1 MSLSQRRLGPYNLGV
16 YGILSSILNGL
27 NLILCQLIIMKIQL
41 HYGFQLFPCLFFII
55 SFISYYII
63 CPSLLI
69 GTIISF
75 FIVLILYAL
84 VITFL
89 CFIPISSI
97 GKYSL
102 LSCIRLITQQISFE
116 LISSIVFSIFVYPLL
131 DFILISY
138 SQSNSILTL
147 DYLLRLINTL
157 ITYLLLITLILFHS
171 HYLIIIVSFIFILGD
186 CNRVPFDLIEAESE
200 LIAGFIIDYSS
211 IYFSIIL
218 LTEYGNIIIFLLLFI
233 ILLLIIVHLFYYY
246 VIIVCLIRASLNRIK
261 FNEKTTPIM

>member
-1 MSLSQRRLGPYNLGV
+1 
-16 YGILSSILNGL
+16 
-27 NLILCQLIIMKIQL
+27 
-41 HYGFQLFPCLFFII
+41 
-55 SFISYYII
+55 
-63 CPSLLI
+63 
-69 GTIISF
+69 
-75 FIVLILYAL
+75 
-84 VITFL
+84 TFL

-97 GKYSL
+97 SKYSL

-116 LISSIVFSIFVYPLL
+116 LVFTIVFSIILYPLL
-131 DFILISY
+131 DFILTSF
-138 SQSNSILTL
+138 SMFNSCLVL
-147 DYLLRLINTL
+147 DYLIRLFNI
-157 ITYLLLITLILFHS
+157 ITYYISFLIITLFHS
-171 HYLIIIVSFIFILGD
+171 HYLIIIISFIFILGD

-261 FNEKTTPIM
+261 FNELMITA